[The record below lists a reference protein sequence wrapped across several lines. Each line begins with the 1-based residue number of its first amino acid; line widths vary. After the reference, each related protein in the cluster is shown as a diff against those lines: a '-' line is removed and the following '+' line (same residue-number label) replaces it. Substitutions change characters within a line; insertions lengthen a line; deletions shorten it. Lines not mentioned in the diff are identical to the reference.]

1 MLPLYILIN
10 MLLTLIKY
18 HDMILQTLYEFLKFQ
33 KNGKYVLINIVIV
46 YIGIVVKELLET
58 KYM

>member
-1 MLPLYILIN
+1 